1 MRLATM
7 TSLFRELRNREGHI
21 RYTESIQRCSDAGFS
36 VLDFNMCAMIHN
48 KTELNGPD
56 WEQALDQIKNRAE
69 KLGVEFCQS
78 HLPYLPG
85 GNLYPSGSE
94 EEAFFQEITRRAL
107 IASSVL
113 GVKAAVVHPLTE
125 KLLEEHSEEAN
136 LRLNHRV
143 YDPLVEEAVKRKV
156 RIAFE
161 NMVDASNK
169 RRYGA
174 IAEELIQLADSFQD
188 RSVGICWDTGHAHRV
203 YSRQERP
210 LRLVGKRL
218 IALHIDDNFGVT
230 DDHLL
235 PFLGTI
241 DWETIIPLLQE
252 IGYEGDLVYEIKI
265 NNHMPD
271 ELKDLTARFCRQAG
285 EYLLSLAGC
294 RTSGN

>member
-7 TSLFRELRNREGHI
+7 TSLFREQRSKDGHI
-21 RYTESIQRCSDAGFS
+21 GYAESIRRCRDAGFS

-56 WEQALDQIKNRAE
+56 WEKAVDQIRNTAE

-85 GNLYPSGSE
+85 GKLYPPGSE
-94 EEAFFQEITRRAL
+94 EEAFFQEITRRSL
-107 IASSVL
+107 IASSIL

-125 KLLEEHSEEAN
+125 KLLEEHSREAN
-136 LRLNHRV
+136 LRLNHQV
-143 YDPLVEEAVKRKV
+143 YDPLVEEAVRRKV

-161 NMVDASNK
+161 NMVDANNK

-174 IAEELIQLADSFQD
+174 IAEELIELVDSYGD
-188 RSVGICWDTGHAHRV
+188 SSVGICWDTGHANRV
-203 YSRQERP
+203 YSNQERP

-218 IALHIDDNFGVT
+218 IALHIDDNLGVT

-235 PFLGTI
+235 PFLGTV
-241 DWETIIPLLQE
+241 DWETIMPLFQE

-265 NNHMPD
+265 NNFMPD
-271 ELKDLTARFCRQAG
+271 ELKDLTARFCRQVG
-285 EYLLSLAGC
+285 EHLLSLAA
-294 RTSGN
+294 REPAAI